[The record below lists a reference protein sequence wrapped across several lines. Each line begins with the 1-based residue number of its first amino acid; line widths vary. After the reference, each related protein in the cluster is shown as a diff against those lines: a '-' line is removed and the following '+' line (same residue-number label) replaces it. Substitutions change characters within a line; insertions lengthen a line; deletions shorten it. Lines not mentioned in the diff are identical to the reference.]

1 MIVTGGIPAVMAVKA
16 SGTRIPVIFYMGGDA
31 VGLGLVASLNRPGR
45 NFSGATVLN
54 TELVPKR
61 LEMLHELV
69 PAASSF
75 AVLLNPSNRNAEGQW
90 RDLQEAARG
99 RRLQLHRLH
108 ASNDHEI
115 DAALASLPR
124 LNTGGL
130 VIGADG
136 MFVAQGERIAA
147 LTVRHVVPAIFQLP
161 EFAAAGGLVSYAG
174 SMTDV
179 RWGHTLAVCSKANGP
194 PRRREH
200 REIPDASYS
209 PPDTGDDIVSA
220 QTATLIGAETGFATA
235 I

>member
-1 MIVTGGIPAVMAVKA
+1 
-16 SGTRIPVIFYMGGDA
+16 MGGDA

-45 NFSGATVLN
+45 NFCGATVLN

-136 MFVAQGERIAA
+136 MFVAQGERNAA

-174 SMTDV
+174 S
-179 RWGHTLAVCSKANGP
+179 
-194 PRRREH
+194 
-200 REIPDASYS
+200 
-209 PPDTGDDIVSA
+209 
-220 QTATLIGAETGFATA
+220 
-235 I
+235 